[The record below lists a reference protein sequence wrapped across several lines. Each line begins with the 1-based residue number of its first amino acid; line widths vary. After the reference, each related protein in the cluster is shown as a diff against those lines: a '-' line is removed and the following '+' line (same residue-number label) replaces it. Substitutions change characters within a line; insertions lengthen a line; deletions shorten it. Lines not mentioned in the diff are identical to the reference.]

1 MIGNRLSWAY
11 KRLLGLF
18 EWFLFICFAILV
30 TVVFANVVSRYVL
43 HYSLAWA
50 EELSRFLFVWIAF
63 IGSVI
68 ANDKFGHMRL
78 DLLVTEL
85 PKPASTVLEIIVS
98 VVATLTML
106 IMLVGG
112 YSMMVAS
119 LDYRSA
125 ALEVPYGIVN
135 SVVPVCCAIMCGQTI
150 VRTVSLALDLRESS
164 GGSSE

>member
-1 MIGNRLSWAY
+1 
-11 KRLLGLF
+11 
-18 EWFLFICFAILV
+18 
-30 TVVFANVVSRYVL
+30 VL

-50 EELSRFLFVWIAF
+50 EELSRFLFVWITF

-78 DLLVTEL
+78 DLLATEL
-85 PKPASTVLEIIVS
+85 PRPASALLEIVVS
-98 VVATLTML
+98 VVATLVML

-112 YSMMVAS
+112 YSMMVDS

-135 SVVPVCCAIMCGQTI
+135 GVVPVCCAIMCGQTI
-150 VRTVSLALDLRESS
+150 MRSVSLVLGLKKPAE
-164 GGSSE
+164 GGAE